1 MNIFIQSLSVIFYI
15 LLIILVVALIVLV
28 VNTIKTL
35 AKVDRLVDDVAD
47 KSRKLDGVFN
57 IIDSATDAMVSVSDT
72 IVSFV
77 ADQIGSLFK
86 RKRGNE
92 ND

>member
-57 IIDSATDAMVSVSDT
+57 IIDSATDD
-72 IVSFV
+72 
-77 ADQIGSLFK
+77 G
-86 RKRGNE
+86 
-92 ND
+92 